1 MLWIV
6 RKINQ
11 GIKIGDN
18 IKISVVKINNNSVK
32 FGIDAPNFKIQRFD
46 FDNNLAKSKNHEQT
60 NAISTLKLNC
70 QNTNFNL
77 SNSAIMTLKMPKKH
91 IQNLRINLTNEITK
105 QNEQAALTNKNENL
119 SILEKFISLFRL
131 KKYLLS

>member
-46 FDNNLAKSKNHEQT
+46 LDNNLAKSKNHEQA

-77 SNSAIMTLKMPKKH
+77 SNSAIMTLKMPTKH
-91 IQNLRINLTNEITK
+91 SQNLRINLTNEITK

-119 SILEKFISLFRL
+119 GILEKFISLFRL